1 MWEAITFRE
10 IVKDREASVRLYTDD
25 DLLLMDLLVVV
36 TGMDRDTAKKQMISE
51 RIVSDFDIETVD
63 W

>member
-10 IVKDREASVRLYTDD
+10 IVKDRGASVRLHTDE
-25 DLLLMDLLVVV
+25 DLLLMDLLMVV
-36 TGMDRDTAKKQMISE
+36 TGMDRDTAEKELISE
-51 RIVSDFDIETVD
+51 LTVSEFNIKTVD